1 MKPIHL
7 IMAIIVGL
15 MIWGGC
21 AGLMLLV
28 MEVLRDLVQR

>member
-1 MKPIHL
+1 MKPIYL

-28 MEVLRDLVQR
+28 MQVIGGLVQR